1 MISGGLDRALKPL
14 DFRSQN
20 PVKIYQFYNKIYS
33 MSYAKNLFVVSMSE
47 NSMAY
52 FDLDKLRQGL
62 FEPELIY
69 FSKIKSYIKK
79 ALVLNQ
85 GNCYLEGSS
94 KGRIAV
100 KYINSYSKFGE
111 LYFIK

>member
-1 MISGGLDRALKPL
+1 
-14 DFRSQN
+14 
-20 PVKIYQFYNKIYS
+20 

-85 GNCYLEGSS
+85 GNFYLEGSS

>member
-1 MISGGLDRALKPL
+1 
-14 DFRSQN
+14 
-20 PVKIYQFYNKIYS
+20 

-62 FEPELIY
+62 FERELIY
-69 FSKIKSYIKK
+69 FSKINTYIKK

-94 KGRIAV
+94 KGRIVV

>member
-1 MISGGLDRALKPL
+1 
-14 DFRSQN
+14 
-20 PVKIYQFYNKIYS
+20 

-69 FSKIKSYIKK
+69 SYIKK

>member
-1 MISGGLDRALKPL
+1 
-14 DFRSQN
+14 
-20 PVKIYQFYNKIYS
+20 

-69 FSKIKSYIKK
+69 SYIKK

-94 KGRIAV
+94 KGRIISDLCSDEFL
-100 KYINSYSKFGE
+100 KYINNPKLNNFG
-111 LYFIK
+111 

>member
-1 MISGGLDRALKPL
+1 
-14 DFRSQN
+14 
-20 PVKIYQFYNKIYS
+20 
-33 MSYAKNLFVVSMSE
+33 MSYVKNLFVVSMSE